1 MIRSDLGQEIID
13 EMVAG
18 GALEVRPGEDDPGA
32 LALMGR
38 LSTVSRRRWPV
49 SGAAAPR
56 AGVPPP
62 KGAAAGTSAAVV
74 ATAPAGEG

>member
-1 MIRSDLGQEIID
+1 MTVIRSELGQEIID

-18 GALEVRPGEDDPGA
+18 GVLEVRPGEDDPAA

-38 LSTVSRRRWPV
+38 LSTSSRRRWPV
-49 SGAAAPR
+49 TAVAAPR

-62 KGAAAGTSAAVV
+62 KSASTIVAARASAAGET
-74 ATAPAGEG
+74 